1 MSLPGYSGKH
11 NDRTVAIRRMAGTV
25 LLLLLFFSAIPAW
38 GQSGPLSYSG
48 TTMYTPAKR
57 FGVVGYSSGEKTQV
71 VPPPIDPLGEST
83 LTTLRSSRI
92 PLTSSTQIDG
102 QTVSFVPTP
111 TNEAGVYSFDTQG
124 VPQYTPA
131 EQDTASITADDRLG
145 QFMLFP
151 RPVRETLFQGAGVD
165 LAYVPSRKEEQAGFY
180 HTWASVTIGIPA
192 PTTQTPLLIS
202 PMFAWDR
209 MTLPDATNG
218 LFNKDVNLYAPG
230 VRMQYLIPVNDSFMF
245 DFGMSMQWTSDFKYS
260 GSSNFLPGGYGSV
273 VLKMDDVTRLVAGAG
288 YYDAGRYKIM
298 PFGGLLWRASEQL
311 YLEVVF
317 PKPRISW
324 KLPES
329 MQCSKNSKSDDDS
342 YWLYLTADYNAQRWS
357 IHQDYNLYPE
367 QLKAE
372 YRLTSYDI
380 RFLAGLEKKTK
391 EEISWALEGGVVFD
405 RHLDFSGR
413 NNFSWYQEKFRPK
426 PAGVVQMKF
435 RY

>member
-11 NDRTVAIRRMAGTV
+11 KDRTVGVRRIGGTV
-25 LLLLLFFSAIPAW
+25 LLLLLFFLVIPVC

-57 FGVVGYSSGEKTQV
+57 LGVVGYSSGEKTQV
-71 VPPPIDPLGEST
+71 VPPPLDPLGDSSLST
-83 LTTLRSSRI
+83 SQPSRI
-92 PLTSSTQIDG
+92 PQTSLTQIEG
-102 QTVSFVPTP
+102 QTVSLVPPP
-111 TNEAGVYSFDTQG
+111 TNDGGAYSFDTQG
-124 VPQYTPA
+124 VPQYMPA
-131 EQDTASITADDRLG
+131 EQDTASISANDRLG

-151 RPVRETLFQGAGVD
+151 KPVRETLFQGAGVD
-165 LAYVPSRKEEQAGFY
+165 LAYVPNRKEEQAGFY
-180 HTWASVTIGIPA
+180 HTWACVTLGIPA

-209 MTLPDATNG
+209 MTLPDTTNA
-218 LFNKDVNLYAPG
+218 LFEKDVNLYAPG
-230 VRMQYLIPVNDSFMF
+230 VSMQYLIPANDSVLF
-245 DFGMSMQWTSDFKYS
+245 DFGLSMQWASDFKFS
-260 GSSNFLPGGYGSV
+260 GSDNFLPGGYGSV
-273 VLKMDDVTRLVAGAG
+273 VLKMDDVTRLVAGVG

-298 PFGGLLWRASEQL
+298 PFGGLLWRASERL

-329 MQCSKNSKSDDDS
+329 MQKSESDNS
-342 YWLYLTADYNAQRWS
+342 YWLYLTADYHAQRWS
-357 IHQDYNLYPE
+357 LHQDYNLFSE

-380 RFLAGLEKKTK
+380 RILAGLEKKTQTQ
-391 EEISWALEGGVVFD
+391 ISWALEGGIVFN

-413 NNFSWYQEKFRPK
+413 NNVSWYQEKFKPK